1 MKILNFI
8 ILSLLSLALLTN
20 CSDNSGGGK
29 VTEICNNQL
38 DDDADGF
45 ADCDDQ
51 DCLIDEACLSVPL
64 EICDNG
70 EDDDLDGF
78 ADCNDTDCTAGCE
91 YLETCDNN
99 IDDDGD
105 SFVDCDDQDCTFS
118 QLCADPR
125 DERCENGI
133 DDDWDGLLDCD
144 DPDCADAQAC
154 LALIPEICDNG
165 IDDDQDGYTDCNDLE
180 CVAVCEYLEICDNGI
195 DDDGDSFVDCD
206 DQDCIFN
213 QLCVPVEICSDTTDN
228 DDDGLTSCLDPDCF
242 GFTGCG
248 ECNPFSQAE
257 SGCGG
262 NEFCYIDV
270 ADGYIP
276 RCFAD
281 RGWADEG
288 ENCTIAN
295 DCRPDFL
302 CFEGQCV
309 EPCYPDVR
317 EGCDCVPFTELPGV
331 ENTFFG
337 YCN

>member
-1 MKILNFI
+1 MKILNFVI
-8 ILSLLSLALLTN
+8 PAIFSLALFTH
-20 CSDNSGGGK
+20 CSDNAGGSK
-29 VTEICNNQL
+29 ATEICDNQA
-38 DDDADGF
+38 DDDGDGF
-45 ADCDDQ
+45 IDCNDQ
-51 DCLIDEACLSVPL
+51 DCINSELCRSVPL

-70 EDDDLDGF
+70 IDDDLDGF
-78 ADCNDTDCTAGCE
+78 ADCNDMDCTAGCE
-91 YLETCDNN
+91 YLEICDNN

-105 SFVDCDDQDCTFS
+105 SFIDCDDQDCIFS

-125 DERCENGI
+125 DERCDNGI

-144 DPDCADAQAC
+144 DPDCADARVC
-154 LALIPEICDNG
+154 LDLIPEICDNG
-165 IDDDQDGYTDCNDLE
+165 IDDDFDGYTDCNDLE

-206 DQDCIFN
+206 DQDCIFS
-213 QLCVPVEICSDTTDN
+213 QLCVQVEICSDTTDN
-228 DDDGLTSCLDPDCF
+228 DDDGLTSCMDPDCF

-248 ECNPFSQAE
+248 ECNPFSQGD
-257 SGCGG
+257 SGCGA

-276 RCFAD
+276 RCFGD
-281 RGWADEG
+281 RGYADEG
-288 ENCTIAN
+288 ENCAIAN
-295 DCRPDFL
+295 DCRPGFL

-317 EGCDCVPFTELPGV
+317 DNCNCVAFTEIQGV
-331 ENTFFG
+331 VNTFFG